1 METSMYKPNKQ
12 INNQLKRKL
21 IIPVDMHKHG
31 HIGQHSEIASTS
43 L

>member
-21 IIPVDMHKHG
+21 IIPVDISINMGTLGSIQK
-31 HIGQHSEIASTS
+31 
-43 L
+43 